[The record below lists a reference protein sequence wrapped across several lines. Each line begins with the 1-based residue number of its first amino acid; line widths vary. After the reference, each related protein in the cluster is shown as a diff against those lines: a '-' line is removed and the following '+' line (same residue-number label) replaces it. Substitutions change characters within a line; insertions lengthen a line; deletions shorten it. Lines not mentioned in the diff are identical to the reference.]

1 VKQVIEIAKTSDALT
16 KTNEYRMYPT
26 SKYMLGKV
34 KEINQ
39 ITATVTMIRLLVILL
54 RYVVG
59 FLTARYLTTAR
70 LAMLKAEAVQ
80 EMK

>member
-1 VKQVIEIAKTSDALT
+1 VKHVIEIAKTSDALT

-26 SKYMLGKV
+26 SKYILGKD

-39 ITATVTMIRLLVILL
+39 ITATVNTIRLIVILL
-54 RYVVG
+54 RYVAG
-59 FLTARYLTTAR
+59 FLTARYLSTAK
-70 LAMLKAEAVQ
+70 LVMLKAEAVH